1 MAPSPR
7 ENYMFERI
15 NYGIELAENYGRMS
29 ALDPLFIIKKDL
41 MIATRG
47 LPFRLFDNL
56 KMTTSDYYVREVT
69 ADDLKFAQQA
79 TDVMNSA
86 YNTHGI

>member
-1 MAPSPR
+1 
-7 ENYMFERI
+7 
-15 NYGIELAENYGRMS
+15 
-29 ALDPLFIIKKDL
+29 
-41 MIATRG
+41 
-47 LPFRLFDNL
+47 
-56 KMTTSDYYVREVT
+56 MTTSDYYVREVT